1 MPDPVPHDRPPTGRE
16 RYDAPLSGARHAD
29 LARIDLELRV
39 LQGLAATGG
48 LSHVQV
54 RRRAQ
59 ELAAE
64 AGYVPAPPPE
74 QERVDVVLGWLHR
87 QQLTVGDDVSVSEI
101 HRGVYPLH
109 RNDDGRRWCRRVPDV
124 QAVVDDLVAA
134 GYLRVLPAAPAQR
147 GRQPSP
153 RYELLRAPHTLI
165 AVPDPTET
173 AHDTSR
179 GGTP

>member
-1 MPDPVPHDRPPTGRE
+1 MSGDD
-16 RYDAPLSGARHAD
+16 DAARD
-29 LARIDLELRV
+29 FARIDLELRV

-54 RRRAQ
+54 RRRTQ

-87 QQLTVGDDVSVSEI
+87 QQLTGGDTVSVSEI

-109 RNDDGRRWCRRVPDV
+109 RNDDGRRWCRRVTDV
-124 QAVVDDLVAA
+124 QDVVSALVDA
-134 GYLRVLPAAPAQR
+134 GYLRTLPAPLTTR

-153 RYELLRAPHTLI
+153 RYELLRAPYPH
-165 AVPDPTET
+165 DQHPTDSQT
-173 AHDTSR
+173 
-179 GGTP
+179 GGAR